1 MAKNNLQV
9 EVEEAT
15 AEGQRTM
22 TITVT
27 GAAEDFLL
35 ADLLAQRK
43 AIPTSTTALKN
54 AVLEATKGY
63 LESAEE
69 VISGVKSEQKKDSAA
84 TGEIS
89 GKRSRKSKDEQ
100 TTGGFQLSGA
110 SAKGERMNG
119 SIAAFSGD

>member
-9 EVEEAT
+9 EVEEGT
-15 AEGQRTM
+15 ADGQRTM

-43 AIPTSTTALKN
+43 AIPTSATALKN

-84 TGEIS
+84 TGETS

-100 TTGGFQLSGA
+100 TTGGFPLSGA
-110 SAKGERMNG
+110 PAKGERMNG
-119 SIAAFSGD
+119 STAAFSGD